1 MPKPKQIADYQTV
14 SSELDQV
21 LAALQNPG
29 VAIDDVVALYERG
42 LALVKEL
49 ETTLK
54 TAENKITKLRLQADE
69 GQE

>member
-1 MPKPKQIADYQTV
+1 MQKPNTADYQTI

-21 LAALQNPG
+21 LAALQNPD
-29 VAIDDVVALYERG
+29 VAIDDAVALYERG

-49 ETTLK
+49 ETTLRV
-54 TAENKITKLRLQADE
+54 AENKITKLRLQAGE